1 VCRARH
7 PIQNRQPQTGWPS
20 SGLALVIRRGARC
33 VDRSSLLGCGG
44 APLGKRLIAC
54 RPVRGRD
61 LANDDADTSRRCTQ
75 RRDRSEM
82 DLVHEVPQLLSSAAF
97 HKGHFDERHP

>member
-1 VCRARH
+1 
-7 PIQNRQPQTGWPS
+7 
-20 SGLALVIRRGARC
+20 
-33 VDRSSLLGCGG
+33 
-44 APLGKRLIAC
+44 
-54 RPVRGRD
+54 VRGRD